1 MSRPSTSYFVP
12 VRKLAQK
19 DIQKMRMQSSRMRV
33 TYPEKVP
40 GGAPDA
46 DAVVTHESDITSA
59 AAKLVTIAA
68 IRRRRGFIGISPFS
82 DAKPSLDSPSL

>member
-19 DIQKMRMQSSRMRV
+19 DI
-33 TYPEKVP
+33 E
-40 GGAPDA
+40 DA

>member
-19 DIQKMRMQSSRMRV
+19 DI
-33 TYPEKVP
+33 PE
-40 GGAPDA
+40 DA